1 VAMAIPRQM
10 AERTVGGRRDR
21 PLRGRVGVVTGAASG
36 FGHALAEE
44 CARSGMSVALL
55 DIDGDRAREAAASMA
70 QTYGVETMA
79 HRVDVGTARDVD
91 EAAGAVRRRFGGC
104 DLLFANVGVQQ
115 LGALER
121 LTDDDWT
128 WVLNVNVV
136 GTARTVRSFLPLI
149 RSRSGTRH
157 IAMTASSSVLAPG
170 LRLGAY
176 QASKC
181 AILGLGD
188 TLRLELQGEGIGVTV
203 IIPAG
208 MATRHLESSAL
219 ARPADLG
226 DSGGL
231 PDDIEIMIGS
241 LSMTDKD
248 LATPEH
254 AARHVLRDIVANEPY
269 VITHG
274 GYRDAYRARC
284 LDLDEAFD
292 RMERS

>member
-1 VAMAIPRQM
+1 M
-10 AERTVGGRRDR
+10 TGDH
-21 PLRGRVGVVTGAASG
+21 PLRGRIGVVTGAASG
-36 FGHALAEE
+36 FGRALAEE
-44 CARSGMSVALL
+44 CARAGMSVALL
-55 DIDGDRAREAAASMA
+55 DIDGERARESAESMA
-70 QTYGVETMA
+70 ETYDVETIA
-79 HRVDVGTARDVD
+79 REVDVGTARDVD
-91 EAAGAVRRRFGGC
+91 EAAAAVRHQFGGC

-115 LGALER
+115 FGAVER

-149 RSRSGTRH
+149 RRRSGTRH
-157 IAMTASSSVLAPG
+157 IAMTASSSVLVPG
-170 LRLGAY
+170 MRLGAY
-176 QASKC
+176 QASKS
-181 AILGLGD
+181 AVLGLGD
-188 TLRLELQGEGIGVTV
+188 TLRMELLGEQIGVTV
-203 IIPAG
+203 ILPAG

-226 DSGGL
+226 ESRTL
-231 PDDIEIMIGS
+231 PDDIATMVGS

-274 GYRDAYRARC
+274 GYRDAYRSRC
-284 LDLDEAFD
+284 HDLDEAFD